1 MPILFHRF
9 SWQRLSFFLAAKA
22 KGSHLRVHFKNT
34 REAANAIKHMHLRR
48 AVRFLKN
55 VINKKEIVPYTRFR
69 GDVGRKAQV
78 SMVIILGLEV
88 QTAMACKQIMKSDLV
103 KMIMFKCETK
113 QSNFSMMV
121 MSVCHGWKTADFS
134 FIYNLFILR

>member
-1 MPILFHRF
+1 M
-9 SWQRLSFFLAAKA
+9 
-22 KGSHLRVHFKNT
+22 RVHFKNT

-88 QTAMACKQIMKSDLV
+88 ETAMVCKHSM
-103 KMIMFKCETK
+103 MK
-113 QSNFSMMV
+113 QSNVSMMIL
-121 MSVCHGWKTADFS
+121 SVGLGYKTADILYIS
-134 FIYNLFILR
+134 FDNLKINIRNPSLSVST